1 MSNNVESMLKLL
13 FPDTEEAIIKEAVI
27 ILNKYG
33 KNFGCNTNLR
43 LGHFLAQVA
52 EECGSELKPICESL
66 NYTVEGLK
74 LFKYFKDNPKEAEK
88 YGRTKTQKA
97 DQVAIAN
104 LAYGTRMGNDGA
116 DSNGNGF
123 LDKDDDGYKYRGR
136 FCLQVTGED
145 NYTAVQQR
153 IAKYAPEA
161 NRNILTDSDESM
173 TGSLEVFFL
182 GGLAFWIWKD
192 LYKLADNGIADSVV
206 DSITSVIN
214 KHTDSYEDRKANFHL
229 IKHLC
234 V

>member
-1 MSNNVESMLKLL
+1 MTNTESMLNIL
-13 FPDTEEAIIKEAVI
+13 FPDTTESVIKQAVS
-27 ILNKYG
+27 ILDKYG

-43 LGHFLAQVA
+43 VGHFLAQVA

-88 YGRTKTQKA
+88 YGRTKTQRA

-104 LAYGTRMGNDGA
+104 LAYGSRMGNDGA
-116 DSNGNGF
+116 DSNKNGIF
-123 LDKDDDGYKYRGR
+123 DTEDDGYKYRGR

-153 IAKYAPEA
+153 ISKYAPEYKL
-161 NRNILTDSDESM
+161 NILTASDESM
-173 TGSLEVFFL
+173 TGNLELFFL
-182 GGLAFWIWKD
+182 GGLAYWIWKD
-192 LYKLADNGIADSVV
+192 LYKLADAGTSEIVV

-214 KHTDSYEDRKANFHL
+214 KYTESYDDRKENFTK